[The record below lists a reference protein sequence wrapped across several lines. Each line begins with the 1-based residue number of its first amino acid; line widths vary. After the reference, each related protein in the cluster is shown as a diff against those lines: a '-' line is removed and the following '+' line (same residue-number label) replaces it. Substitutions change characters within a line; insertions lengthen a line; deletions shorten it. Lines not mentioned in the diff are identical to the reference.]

1 MPRRVAGSIVCEV
14 KRRSQSRT
22 AAHVVVAGGG
32 FAAVETL
39 LALRALAGDR
49 VRVTLVSPDPAFVY
63 RPAATMEAFDESP
76 PRFYDLRAIATDL
89 GATFHRARL
98 EAVGSDRG
106 YVRLS
111 SGSRF
116 EYDALVLA
124 VGARAVATIPGA
136 QMFRD
141 QRDVPMLRRLL
152 EEIEAGTLRRLAFA
166 VPAGCSWP
174 VAIYELALLSA
185 AHAAKHDAS
194 TKVTIV
200 TPERAPLEIFGREPS
215 RLVQG
220 ALAERGV
227 AFVGDSPASAVLRDG
242 SLELAS
248 GDTIEADRVV
258 AGPQLRGRWING
270 VPGSWWGFIPTDSV
284 GRVEDMPDVYAA
296 GDVTTFPVKQ
306 AGLAAQ
312 QADLIAHTIASEVG
326 AELVRPCV
334 RRVLQARLVGGP
346 RPLILRAELDQHGRA
361 TMATL
366 VRVAP
371 GDPPAR
377 QKVFARYLTPYL
389 ELHEPPL
396 VRLTA

>member
-1 MPRRVAGSIVCEV
+1 M
-14 KRRSQSRT
+14 
-22 AAHVVVAGGG
+22 VVAGGG

-39 LALRALAGDR
+39 LALRALAEDR
-49 VRVTLVSPDPAFVY
+49 VRVTLVSPDSAFVY
-63 RPAATMEAFDESP
+63 RPAATLEAFDESP

-98 EAVGSDRG
+98 EAVGCDRR

-116 EYDALVLA
+116 LYDALVLA

-136 QMFRD
+136 LMFRD

-152 EEIEAGTLRRLAFA
+152 DEIEAGTVRRLTFA
-166 VPAGCSWP
+166 LPAGCTWP
-174 VAIYELALLSA
+174 VAIYELALMSA
-185 AHAAKHDAS
+185 AHAAKHNVS

-200 TPERAPLEIFGREPS
+200 TPERAPLEVFGREPS

-220 ALAERGV
+220 VLAERDV
-227 AFVGDSPASAVLRDG
+227 AFVGDAAASAVLRDG
-242 SLELAS
+242 SLELRS
-248 GDTIEADRVV
+248 GEVIEADRVV

-270 VPGSWWGFIPTDSV
+270 VPGSWWGFVPTDSL

-312 QADLIAHTIASEVG
+312 QADVIAHTIASQAG
-326 AELVRPCV
+326 AELVKPCL
-334 RRVLQARLVGGP
+334 RRVLQARLAGGP
-346 RPLILRAELDQHGRA
+346 QPLILRAELDQQGRA

-366 VRVAP
+366 VRTPA
-371 GDPPAR
+371 GDPPVR

-389 ELHEPPL
+389 EMHEPPL

>member
-1 MPRRVAGSIVCEV
+1 M
-14 KRRSQSRT
+14 
-22 AAHVVVAGGG
+22 VVAGGG

-39 LALRALAGDR
+39 LALRALAEDR
-49 VRVTLVSPDPAFVY
+49 VRVTLVSPDSAFVY
-63 RPAATMEAFDESP
+63 RPAATLEAFNESP

-98 EAVGSDRG
+98 EAVGCDRR

-116 EYDALVLA
+116 LYDALVLA

-136 QMFRD
+136 LMFRD

-152 EEIEAGTLRRLAFA
+152 DEIEAGTVRRLTFA
-166 VPAGCSWP
+166 LPAGCSWP
-174 VAIYELALLSA
+174 VAIYELALMSA
-185 AHAAKHDAS
+185 AHAAKHEVS

-200 TPERAPLEIFGREPS
+200 TPERAPLEVFGREPS
-215 RLVQG
+215 RLVQ
-220 ALAERGV
+220 AVLAERDV
-227 AFVGDSPASAVLRDG
+227 AFVGDAAASAVLRDG
-242 SLELAS
+242 SLELRS
-248 GDTIEADRVV
+248 GEVIEADRVV

-270 VPGSWWGFIPTDSV
+270 VPGSWWGFIPIDSL

-312 QADLIAHTIASEVG
+312 QADVIAHTIAAQAG
-326 AELVRPCV
+326 AELVKPCL
-334 RRVLQARLVGGP
+334 RRVLQARLAGGP
-346 RPLILRAELDQHGRA
+346 QPLILRAELDQQGRA

-366 VRVAP
+366 VRTHAGDAP
-371 GDPPAR
+371 VR

-389 ELHEPPL
+389 EMHEPPL